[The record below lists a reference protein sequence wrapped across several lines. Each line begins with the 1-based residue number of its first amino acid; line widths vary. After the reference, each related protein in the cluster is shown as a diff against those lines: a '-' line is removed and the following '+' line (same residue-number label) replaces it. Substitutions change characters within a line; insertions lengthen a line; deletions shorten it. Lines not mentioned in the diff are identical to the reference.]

1 MTLTDTQASV
11 PQTSNHT
18 APGILIT
25 GGSRG
30 IGAAFVRLA
39 AAQGYRICFTY
50 VSHEEKAKALVEDL
64 TAQGALVSCLQAD
77 TGDSVSIEGLFRK
90 AERQIGAVDILI
102 NNAGITGPL
111 GPFPGVTED
120 IMRSVINVNVLG
132 PMLLSQ
138 QAVNA
143 WKSDGRTGCILN
155 VSSTAAR
162 LGSPREYVH
171 YAAAKGAL
179 ESFTVGLAKELAA
192 DGIRVNA
199 VAPATTLTD
208 IHATMGEPDRP
219 ARVAQFIP
227 MQRPGQPSE
236 IAEAM
241 LWLISDKASY
251 VTGAVLPVSGGL

>member
-1 MTLTDTQASV
+1 MQNNGEQKEQSPGNDL
-11 PQTSNHT
+11 
-18 APGILIT
+18 PGILIT

-39 AAQGYRICFTY
+39 AAQGHPICFTY
-50 VSHEEKAKALVEDL
+50 IAHEEKAQALVDEL
-64 TAQGALVSCLQAD
+64 TSLGARIACIQAD
-77 TGDSVSIEGLFRK
+77 TGDAASISGLFRK
-90 AERQIGAVDILI
+90 AEQQIGPIGVLI

-120 IMRSVINVNVLG
+120 VMRSVLNVNVLG

-138 QAVNA
+138 QAANA
-143 WKSDGRTGCILN
+143 WKSEDREGCILN

-162 LGSPREYVH
+162 LGSPGEYVH

-219 ARVAQFIP
+219 ARVAKNIP
-227 MQRPGQPSE
+227 MRRPGQPDE

-251 VTGAVLPVSGGL
+251 VTGAILPVAGGL